1 MKLFL
6 WIHDYFE
13 KCFLGLTILFVYL
26 FNYLFIFEYLLQIS
40 FNLLFVFQTFPYFGF
55 VQDNSFLHFPFNW
68 HIALCNSSAWL
79 FLAIIRVSRFFHA
92 I

>member
-13 KCFLGLTILFVYL
+13 KYFLGLKILFVYL
-26 FNYLFIFEYLLQIS
+26 FIFEYILQIS
-40 FNLLFVFQTFPYFGF
+40 FHLLFVFQTFPYFGF
-55 VQDNSFLHFPFNW
+55 VQDNFFLHFPFNW
-68 HIALCNSSAWL
+68 HIALCNSSTWL